1 MKLIGYGKLE
11 PPFPNLP
18 AIWTESLEVS
28 GSGLSFG
35 QSGKVVSFNNGCK
48 LQVVMEEMKGSK

>member
-18 AIWTESLEVS
+18 S
-28 GSGLSFG
+28 GPNRWKPAAAACLSFG
-35 QSGKVVSFNNGCK
+35 QSGKVISFK
-48 LQVVMEEMKGSK
+48 KRLQVAGRDGRNEGV